1 MLFNPRLNGTFDL
14 VLHYIKRIKI
24 AKKLAYQPT
33 VIFVFSNPTGFPTYP
48 NSTMSKM
55 SQFHLINKV

>member
-14 VLHYIKRIKI
+14 VLHYVKIKI

-48 NSTMSKM
+48 NSTMSQI
-55 SQFHLINKV
+55 SQFHLIN

>member
-14 VLHYIKRIKI
+14 VLHYVKIKI

-33 VIFVFSNPTGFPTYP
+33 VIFVFSNPTGFPTYS
-48 NSTMSKM
+48 NSIM
-55 SQFHLINKV
+55 SQMSRFRLINKV

>member
-14 VLHYIKRIKI
+14 VLHYVKIKI

-33 VIFVFSNPTGFPTYP
+33 VIFVFSNPTGFPTYL
-48 NSTMSKM
+48 NSTMSQI
-55 SQFHLINKV
+55 SQFYLIN

>member
-14 VLHYIKRIKI
+14 VLHYIKIKM

-33 VIFVFSNPTGFPTYP
+33 VIFVFFQSHRFPYL
-48 NSTMSKM
+48 
-55 SQFHLINKV
+55 SQFYDVSNKPIPFN

>member
-14 VLHYIKRIKI
+14 VLHYIKNQNC
-24 AKKLAYQPT
+24 KKTRLPT
-33 VIFVFSNPTGFPTYP
+33 NSSLCFSNPTGFPTYP
-48 NSTMSKM
+48 NSTMSQM